1 MITQETK
8 LVKPW
13 GGFDLAILKVKSK
26 STRKN
31 RSSHNKTYKPLHSTS
46 YYYLPEELTD
56 TTTCKLRIHGLF
68 LSLAFAKHKHPCLW
82 LWDPT
87 QWFSNINSPVYD
99 SKTTIEGLDHQHI
112 WWLEKAATSTTSDLE
127 ILQGI
132 IPAEDIRKLFR
143 NRTLNTKEAHS
154 FLSEK
159 PHKNMLR
166 ISFIY
171 WEK

>member
-8 LVKPW
+8 PVKTW
-13 GGFDLAILKVKSK
+13 GWIDLAILKVKSK

-31 RSSHNKTYKPLHSTS
+31 RSSYNKTYKPPCSTS
-46 YYYLPEELTD
+46 YCYQPVDLTD
-56 TTTCKLRIHGLF
+56 TTTCKLRIHRLL
-68 LSLAFAKHKHPCLW
+68 LSLTFAKHKHPRLW

-87 QWFSNINSPVYD
+87 QSFSNANSPVCD
-99 SKTTIEGLDHQHI
+99 SKTTFEGLDHQHL
-112 WWLEKAATSTTSDLE
+112 WWQENEATSTIPDLE

-132 IPAEDIRKLFR
+132 ALVEDIRELSR
-143 NRTLNTKEAHS
+143 NKTLNTNEAHS

-159 PHKNMLR
+159 PHKNVLR
-166 ISFIY
+166 VSFIY

>member
-8 LVKPW
+8 PVKTW
-13 GGFDLAILKVKSK
+13 GGFNLAILKVKSK

-31 RSSHNKTYKPLHSTS
+31 RSSYNKTYKLPCSTS
-46 YYYLPEELTD
+46 YCYPPVELTD
-56 TTTCKLRIHGLF
+56 TTTCKLRIHRLL
-68 LSLAFAKHKHPCLW
+68 LSLAFAKHKYPHLW

-87 QWFSNINSPVYD
+87 QRFSNTNSPVYD
-99 SKTTIEGLDHQHI
+99 SKATLESLDHQHL
-112 WWLEKAATSTTSDLE
+112 WWQEKAATSTISDLE

-132 IPAEDIRKLFR
+132 ASVEDIRELFR
-143 NRTLNTKEAHS
+143 NKTLNTKETHS

-159 PHKNMLR
+159 THKNVLR
-166 ISFIY
+166 VSFIY

>member
-8 LVKPW
+8 PVKTW
-13 GGFDLAILKVKSK
+13 GGFDLPILKVKSK

-31 RSSHNKTYKPLHSTS
+31 RSSYNKTYKPPRSTS
-46 YYYLPEELTD
+46 YCYQPIELTD
-56 TTTCKLRIHGLF
+56 TTTCKLRVHGLL
-68 LSLAFAKHKHPCLW
+68 LSLAFAKHKHPRLW

-87 QWFSNINSPVYD
+87 QRFSNTNSPICD
-99 SKTTIEGLDHQHI
+99 SNTTLEGLDHQHL
-112 WWLEKAATSTTSDLE
+112 WWQEKAATSTIPDLE

-132 IPAEDIRKLFR
+132 APVEDIRELFR
-143 NRTLNTKEAHS
+143 NKTLNTKEAHS

-159 PHKNMLR
+159 PPKNVLR
-166 ISFIY
+166 VSFIY